1 MAFSDSKIGLGFLG
15 SIESPPTPQDL
26 GHIAGKGKPRILWD
40 SLGVPYDSCAS
51 NSSIVRS

>member
-1 MAFSDSKIGLGFLG
+1 MAFSDSKIGLGFLW